1 MTTFQTRSDV
11 SVDPLDLL
19 TMKQVSDK
27 TGIPVGT
34 LQHYR
39 LHRTGPRSA
48 KVGNRVFYRRV
59 DVESWI
65 EEQFAASDGGVA

>member
-1 MTTFQTRSDV
+1 MTTFQTRSGV

-48 KVGNRVFYRRV
+48 KVGNRVFYRRA
-59 DVESWI
+59 DVEAWI
-65 EEQFAASDGGVA
+65 EEQFAASGGAAS